1 MERTFQFLA
10 DAFDKLT
17 DVAQESHV
25 LSHFSESN
33 GSCLVT
39 ERVSPSSPSLSGS
52 SRRKSRPVKRII
64 TEDDDEEE
72 AEVIQAAPEP
82 PPPVVVVEEEI
93 VQPREEIKCP
103 AMHQDAAE
111 PLLASITQFVNNE
124 INEHNL
130 HEDEG
135 NTSGEVFTN
144 GNNVDDMDQVP
155 LGTNDFLK
163 KVAELLQ
170 ANESGTINANFLQA
184 QINSL
189 KDTGESPPG
198 TTNGNGLLT
207 PITTPLS
214 PLFTSPEQLNTP
226 EKLLQAMMTPSLGFL
241 GSNGLGAT
249 NTGLLSS
256 PLIAPSPTLLHS
268 LMSTPNTPTASV
280 TPKKAENRPP
290 VVAQT
295 LKASKRRLFDD
306 TSKIEAASMSG
317 EDRIDMDELEA
328 FAQTFKKQRIKF
340 GFTQGDVGVALGKRY
355 GTDFSQ
361 TTISRFEALN
371 LSFKNMCK
379 LRPLLK
385 EWLVDVE
392 VQIEGGATVT
402 DLIDKKTL
410 HNGNHHTPH
419 HSDAHEIIH
428 SSIASVNANTIL
440 SRDQHVKRRRKR
452 TNLDMN
458 QRNALD
464 TFFTINPRPDH
475 DKMTDI
481 ANTLELDRDVVRVWF
496 CNRRQKMR
504 RVDEP
509 VEGELLT
516 PSVSPVFPHISSM
529 TAMEQIQ
536 EAARLASCQA
546 SNDDSDGTSGSPDA
560 PSNDGCSDM

>member
-1 MERTFQFLA
+1 MNSLENPFQFLA
-10 DAFDKLT
+10 EVF
-17 DVAQESHV
+17 ESK
-25 LSHFSESN
+25 
-33 GSCLVT
+33 GGCLVT
-39 ERVSPSSPSLSGS
+39 ERVSPSLSGA

-64 TEDDDEEE
+64 TEEEE
-72 AEVIQAAPEP
+72 IIQEEEEEEEV
-82 PPPVVVVEEEI
+82 PPVVVLEEEI
-93 VQPREEIKCP
+93 EQPPEKLKCP
-103 AMHQDAAE
+103 AMQVDASE
-111 PLLASITQFVNNE
+111 PFLASLRQFVNNE
-124 INEHNL
+124 LQHQNIIQ
-130 HEDEG
+130 EDEG
-135 NTSGEVFTN
+135 GNTSEEPITN
-144 GNNVDDMDQVP
+144 GNHIEDMEQIA
-155 LGTNDFLK
+155 GTDFLK
-163 KVAELLQ
+163 KVVDILQ
-170 ANESGTINANFLQA
+170 TTEGGGTLNTLFFQQQLAA
-184 QINSL
+184 L
-189 KDTGESPPG
+189 KETVETPPPPL
-198 TTNGNGLLT
+198 NGNGLLT
-207 PITTPLS
+207 PVTTPLS
-214 PLFTSPEQLNTP
+214 PLFTSPESLNTP
-226 EKLLQAMMTPSLGFL
+226 EKLLQAIMTPSLGFL
-241 GSNGLGAT
+241 GNNGLGAT

-256 PLIAPSPTLLHS
+256 PLIAPSPTLLQS
-268 LMSTPNTPTASV
+268 LMNTPTHPTASP

-290 VVAQT
+290 VVSQT

-306 TSKIEAASMSG
+306 TSRIEAASMSG
-317 EDRIDMDELEA
+317 EDRIDMNELEA

-385 EWLVDVE
+385 EWLADVE
-392 VQIEGGATVT
+392 MAIEGGATVT

-410 HNGNHHTPH
+410 HNGSHHISHNTE
-419 HSDAHEIIH
+419 AAEIIH
-428 SSIASVNANTIL
+428 SSISSVTASSL
-440 SRDQHVKRRRKR
+440 MSRDQHVKRRRKR

-464 TFFTINPRPDH
+464 TFFALNPRPDH

-509 VEGELLT
+509 AEGEMVT

-529 TAMEQIQ
+529 SAMEQIQ

-546 SNDDSDGTSGSPDA
+546 SNEDSDGTSGSPET
-560 PSNDGCSDM
+560 PSNDGCSDL

>member
-1 MERTFQFLA
+1 MENPFQFLA
-10 DAFDKLT
+10 EVF
-17 DVAQESHV
+17 
-25 LSHFSESN
+25 ESN
-33 GSCLVT
+33 GCLGT
-39 ERVSPSSPSLSGS
+39 ARVSPSLSGA

-64 TEDDDEEE
+64 TEEEK
-72 AEVIQAAPEP
+72 VIQEEREEV
-82 PPPVVVVEEEI
+82 PPVVVVEEEI
-93 VQPREEIKCP
+93 EQPPEKLKCP
-103 AMHQDAAE
+103 AMQVDASE
-111 PLLASITQFVNNE
+111 PFLASLRQFVNNE
-124 INEHNL
+124 LL
-130 HEDEG
+130 HQNIQEDEG
-135 NTSGEVFTN
+135 GNTSEEPVTN
-144 GNNVDDMDQVP
+144 GNHSEDMEQIAGP
-155 LGTNDFLK
+155 DFLK
-163 KVAELLQ
+163 KVVDILQ
-170 ANESGTINANFLQA
+170 ATDGTLGATLNPHFFQQQLAALKESVET
-184 QINSL
+184 
-189 KDTGESPPG
+189 PPPPLNG
-198 TTNGNGLLT
+198 NLNGNGNGLLT
-207 PITTPLS
+207 PVTTPLS
-214 PLFTSPEQLNTP
+214 PLFTSPESINSP
-226 EKLLQAMMTPSLGFL
+226 EKLLQAIMTPSLGFL
-241 GSNGLGAT
+241 GNNGLGAS

-256 PLIAPSPTLLHS
+256 PLIAPSPTLLS
-268 LMSTPNTPTASV
+268 LMNTPTHPTASP

-290 VVAQT
+290 VVSQT

-317 EDRIDMDELEA
+317 EDRIDMNELEA

-385 EWLVDVE
+385 EWLADVE
-392 VQIEGGATVT
+392 MAIEGGATVT

-410 HNGNHHTPH
+410 HNGNHHGGHHNSETP
-419 HSDAHEIIH
+419 EIIH
-428 SSIASVNANTIL
+428 SSISSVTASSL
-440 SRDQHVKRRRKR
+440 MSRDQHVKRRRKR

-464 TFFTINPRPDH
+464 TFFALNPRPDH

-509 VEGELLT
+509 AEGEMVT
-516 PSVSPVFPHISSM
+516 PSVSPVFPHMSSM

-546 SNDDSDGTSGSPDA
+546 SNEDSDGTSGSPEA
-560 PSNDGCSDM
+560 ASNDGCSDL